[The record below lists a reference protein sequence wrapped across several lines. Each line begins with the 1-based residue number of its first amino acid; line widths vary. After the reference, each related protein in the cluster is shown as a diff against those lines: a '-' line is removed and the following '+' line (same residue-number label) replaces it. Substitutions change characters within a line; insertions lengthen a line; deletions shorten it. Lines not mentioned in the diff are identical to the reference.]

1 MKSLDFK
8 KTKGFASEFKEFI
21 SRGNV
26 VDMAV
31 GIIIGTAFTGIVNS
45 LVKDVIMPLVG
56 IIIGGVNFS
65 ALKFVINP
73 ATADAV
79 ESAVYYGAFFQKVV
93 DFLII
98 SFVVFLMIKLINSF
112 RRKQEKMPPPV
123 VEKVVEVSDDVKLL
137 IEIRDLLQKQS
148 NT

>member
-1 MKSLDFK
+1 MKKIELEK
-8 KTKGFASEFKEFI
+8 AKGFMSEFKEFI

-45 LVKDVIMPLVG
+45 LVKDVIMPIIG
-56 IIIGGVNFS
+56 IIIGGINFND
-65 ALKFVINP
+65 LKYVFSP
-73 ATADAV
+73 ATADVA
-79 ESAVYYGAFFQKVV
+79 ESAIYFGVFLQKIV

-112 RRKQEKMPPPV
+112 RRKQDEIPPPV

-137 IEIRDLLQKQS
+137 TEIRDLLKK
-148 NT
+148 